1 MANKR
6 NEYSV
11 LRIAELSGV
20 SSATVSRVLNYKD
33 NVAKETRDKVM
44 AVLDSLDYQPPSLRG
59 SVSLESKLLLM
70 SIQTLHNPI
79 CSYVV
84 DGVQAAAAQ
93 HGYQLLLIQTENVDK
108 TIEGYESLMKTSQ
121 AAGLL
126 LLDDL
131 IDETLLER
139 LARRVPFVL
148 VMGAGTG
155 DRTSSVAIDDTA
167 AAIKAVNYL
176 LSIGRKRIAM
186 LNGSLMYK
194 FASHREA
201 GYRTALEAAGLTVD
215 EGLILHLPPD
225 FRVDSAISAAE
236 ALLASENRPDAF
248 FAASDTYAAAI
259 LRACRR
265 LDLTVP
271 QDVAVVGFDNTSLC
285 MIADPPI
292 TTMVQP
298 AFQIGFLAC
307 HLLVEKIKSKNT
319 VNKHILLD
327 SDLIVRGSTL

>member
-6 NEYSV
+6 TEYSV
-11 LRIAELSGV
+11 LRIAELAGV
-20 SSATVSRVLNYKD
+20 SSATVSRVLNYKE
-33 NVAKETRDKVM
+33 NVARETRAKVM
-44 AVLDSLDYQPPSLRG
+44 AVLDSLDYQPPSLHSG
-59 SVSLESKLLLM
+59 IPIDNKLLLM

-79 CSYVV
+79 CSYAV

-93 HGYQLLLIQTENVDK
+93 HGYQLLLVQTENVEK
-108 TIEGYESLMKTSQ
+108 TIDGYESLLKTSQ

-131 IDETLLER
+131 IDESMLER
-139 LARRVPFVL
+139 LARRVPFVQ

-155 DRTSSVAIDDTA
+155 ERTSSVAIDDTA
-167 AAIKAVNYL
+167 AAVKAVNYL
-176 LSIGRKRIAM
+176 LSIGRTRIAL
-186 LNGSLMYK
+186 LNSSLVYR
-194 FASHREA
+194 FATHREA
-201 GYRTALEAAGLTVD
+201 GYRTALEGAGVPVD
-215 EGLILHLPPD
+215 ERLILHLPPD

-236 ALLASENRPDAF
+236 ALLSAPERPDAF

-265 LDLTVP
+265 LGLAVP
-271 QDVAVVGFDNTSLC
+271 KDVAVVGFDNTSLC
-285 MIADPPI
+285 MITDPTI

-307 HLLVEKIKSKNT
+307 HLLVEKIRSKNT
-319 VNKHILLD
+319 LNKHIVLD
-327 SDLIVRGSTL
+327 SDLMVRGSTL